1 LPREKVLAAVVRLLE
16 ATLIRVGNEEYAKSN
31 NSYGLTTMLDRH
43 AKVSGEKITFEFKGK
58 SNKRHHIDVR
68 DRQLAKIV
76 KQCQELPDQEISS
89 DSKSRVPRPTTETES
104 RVEFLCLNA
113 APRMMAVTIMAM
125 PVIVGFRKASVLIV
139 SFC

>member
-1 LPREKVLAAVVRLLE
+1 ME

-43 AKVSGEKITFEFKGK
+43 AKVSGEKISFEFKGK

-76 KQCQELPDQEISS
+76 KQCQELPDQEIFAYV
-89 DSKSRVPRPTTETES
+89 DDEGAWVGCEIAGRKRVHPATDG
-104 RVEFLCLNA
+104 A
-113 APRMMAVTIMAM
+113 AIHSE
-125 PVIVGFRKASVLIV
+125 GFPDVVWDGAGGSGLAGV
-139 SFC
+139 